1 MEEKEMIIKIL
12 GAVIGLLVL
21 VAGIYYL
28 VKEKNDK
35 DSKKIY
41 SVISL
46 IGAVLLAVSAVLL
59 IKG

>member
-41 SVISL
+41 SIISL
-46 IGAVLLAVSAVLL
+46 IGAILLIVSGILL

>member
-12 GAVIGLLVL
+12 GAVIGFLVL

-41 SVISL
+41 SIISL
-46 IGAVLLAVSAVLL
+46 IGAILLIVSGILL

>member
-1 MEEKEMIIKIL
+1 MIVKIS

-21 VAGIYYL
+21 VAGVYYL

-35 DSKKIY
+35 DSKTIY
-41 SVISL
+41 SIISI
-46 IGAVLLAVSAVLL
+46 IGAVLLIISTVLL

>member
-1 MEEKEMIIKIL
+1 MEEKEMIVKIS

-21 VAGIYYL
+21 VAGVYYL

-41 SVISL
+41 SIISIIGTVML
-46 IGAVLLAVSAVLL
+46 IISTVLL

>member
-41 SVISL
+41 SIISI
-46 IGAVLLAVSAVLL
+46 IGAVLLIISTVLL

>member
-21 VAGIYYL
+21 VAGVYYL

-41 SVISL
+41 SIISL
-46 IGAVLLAVSAVLL
+46 IGATLLIVSGILL

>member
-21 VAGIYYL
+21 VAGVYYL

-41 SVISL
+41 SIISL
-46 IGAVLLAVSAVLL
+46 IGAILLIVSGILL

>member
-1 MEEKEMIIKIL
+1 MEEKEMIVKIS

-21 VAGIYYL
+21 VAGVYYL
-28 VKEKNDK
+28 IKEKNDT

-41 SVISL
+41 SIISI
-46 IGAVLLAVSAVLL
+46 IGAVLLIISTVLL

>member
-1 MEEKEMIIKIL
+1 MEKKEMIVKIL

-21 VAGIYYL
+21 VAGVYYL

-41 SVISL
+41 SIISI
-46 IGAVLLAVSAVLL
+46 IGAVLLIISTVLL

>member
-41 SVISL
+41 SIISL
-46 IGAVLLAVSAVLL
+46 IGATLLIVSGILL

>member
-1 MEEKEMIIKIL
+1 MIIKIL

-41 SVISL
+41 SIISIIGTVML
-46 IGAVLLAVSAVLL
+46 IISTVLL

>member
-1 MEEKEMIIKIL
+1 MIVKIS

-21 VAGIYYL
+21 VAGVYYL

-41 SVISL
+41 SIISI
-46 IGAVLLAVSAVLL
+46 IGAVLLIISTVLL

>member
-41 SVISL
+41 SIISIIGTVML
-46 IGAVLLAVSAVLL
+46 IISTVLL

>member
-1 MEEKEMIIKIL
+1 MEEKEMIVKIL

-21 VAGIYYL
+21 VAGVYYL

-41 SVISL
+41 SIISI
-46 IGAVLLAVSAVLL
+46 IGAVLLIISTVLL

>member
-1 MEEKEMIIKIL
+1 MEEKEMIVKIS

-21 VAGIYYL
+21 VAGVYYL

-35 DSKKIY
+35 DSKTIY
-41 SVISL
+41 SIISI
-46 IGAVLLAVSAVLL
+46 IGAVLLIISTVLL

>member
-1 MEEKEMIIKIL
+1 MEEKEMIVKIS

-21 VAGIYYL
+21 VAGVYYL

-41 SVISL
+41 SIISI
-46 IGAVLLAVSAVLL
+46 IGAVLLIISTVLL

>member
-41 SVISL
+41 SIISL
-46 IGAVLLAVSAVLL
+46 IGAVLLIVSVILL

>member
-1 MEEKEMIIKIL
+1 MIIKIL
-12 GAVIGLLVL
+12 GAVIGFLVL

-41 SVISL
+41 SIISL
-46 IGAVLLAVSAVLL
+46 IGAILLIVSGILL